1 MHSVGGLRSGKSGAA
16 VEKRFENNWILVLF
30 GLGVEK
36 LLFLLA
42 PVWCF

>member
-1 MHSVGGLRSGKSGAA
+1 MHRLVGLRSGKSGAA
-16 VEKRFENNWILVLF
+16 VEKRFEDHWILVLF

-36 LLFLLA
+36 LLFVLA